1 MKANVKRYIQLDN
14 QIFENR
20 KKVEKFESGYFYN
33 STKSIIWK
41 EKEKTAIIKKQELEF
56 MLTLEEKKEI
66 ENYYQINQMFD
77 Y

>member
-20 KKVEKFESGYFYN
+20 KKVEKFESGYFYDF
-33 STKSIIWK
+33 SKSIVWK
-41 EKEKTAIIKKQELEF
+41 EKEKIAIIKKQELEF
-56 MLTLEEKKEI
+56 MLALEEKKEI
-66 ENYYQINQMFD
+66 ENYYQIGQMFD